1 MKIMKINGLIEALE
15 LAQHRVSVRTMTP
28 EEVYSKLKDLQ
39 TRLDEILYKKD
50 QVGLK
55 VCVTVY
61 TKVAASYQGAPQS
74 TFVQLERGKS
84 NWKLL
89 NVYRDNGIPT
99 DLRVHNLADYKIQ
112 VTDKL
117 HDSMQRIITD

>member
-1 MKIMKINGLIEALE
+1 MKIMKIKGLIEALE
-15 LAQHRVSVRTMTP
+15 LAQVRASLRTMTP

-39 TRLDEILYKKD
+39 TRLDEILYK
-50 QVGLK
+50 
-55 VCVTVY
+55 
-61 TKVAASYQGAPQS
+61 KVAASYQGAPQS

-99 DLRVHNLADYKIQ
+99 DLRVHNLADYKVQ
-112 VTDKL
+112 VTNKI
-117 HDSMQRIITD
+117 HNSMQRIITD